1 VRAWRWIC
9 GVKPTLKAGNTP
21 SPHCIVHGLGKPG
34 GFTTVSK
41 SLSFCHLTKQPLINE
56 LEDRVDERHSRHDG
70 SSSDYRPKFRVFTEK
85 AYVPRVIIT
94 DKLKS
99 DGAAKREILPG
110 VEHRQSRYLNNRCEN
125 SHRPTRQQEHRMPGF
140 KSAGHAQRFLSASG
154 PIAQHFRPRRPLLSA
169 PAYRKEMRQRFAS
182 WAEVTGT
189 ERAS

>member
-1 VRAWRWIC
+1 MTRCCPPPRMRWSGAIGALARGKRVSTGCGRTHRFVRAWRWIC

-94 DKLKS
+94 
-99 DGAAKREILPG
+99 
-110 VEHRQSRYLNNRCEN
+110 
-125 SHRPTRQQEHRMPGF
+125 
-140 KSAGHAQRFLSASG
+140 
-154 PIAQHFRPRRPLLSA
+154 
-169 PAYRKEMRQRFAS
+169 
-182 WAEVTGT
+182 
-189 ERAS
+189 